1 MKLTVTQENLSR
13 ALSTVSRVASSLSS
27 LPILSNVLLKTES
40 NRLIVAATN
49 LDIAV
54 SETIGAK
61 ITQPG
66 SITVPA
72 RLMQDFVGSLPSGTL
87 ELDVI
92 ENRLQLKAE
101 RFDST
106 IHGVA
111 ADEFPVMPTLEG
123 GSTLEFSVA
132 EMKQTLQQVLFAVSN
147 DDARPVLT
155 AVYMHA
161 DGEKLYVAATDSY
174 RLAEKTLSRAAGDIS
189 LLLPSQSLQELLRS
203 LKDDTASVQ
212 LSYDEQQARFKVLD
226 VEIVT
231 RLVDGQYPDYKKLLP
246 KSFETTAKLSR
257 QALNEITKVSSL
269 FAREAAGSIT
279 LLIDEAKKEVS
290 ISSIASQVGENTASA
305 EAEVN
310 GNASITMNSRYILD
324 AIQAFE
330 GEKIQINVNGKLDP
344 CILTDPKDSSYLHV
358 IMPVKS

>member
-1 MKLTVTQENLSR
+1 
-13 ALSTVSRVASSLSS
+13 
-27 LPILSNVLLKTES
+27 
-40 NRLIVAATN
+40 
-49 LDIAV
+49 
-54 SETIGAK
+54 
-61 ITQPG
+61 
-66 SITVPA
+66 
-72 RLMQDFVGSLPSGTL
+72 
-87 ELDVI
+87 
-92 ENRLQLKAE
+92 
-101 RFDST
+101 
-106 IHGVA
+106 
-111 ADEFPVMPTLEG
+111 MPTLEG

-246 KSFETTAKLSR
+246 KSFETTA
-257 QALNEITKVSSL
+257 
-269 FAREAAGSIT
+269 
-279 LLIDEAKKEVS
+279 
-290 ISSIASQVGENTASA
+290 
-305 EAEVN
+305 
-310 GNASITMNSRYILD
+310 RY
-324 AIQAFE
+324 
-330 GEKIQINVNGKLDP
+330 GR
-344 CILTDPKDSSYLHV
+344 TST
-358 IMPVKS
+358 